1 MRRNIDEAKAALALR
16 LEEYNVKRRAKR
28 KMCAC
33 AATVVLTAAVTVGAV
48 PAIVANSRG
57 WKNAEATLAEA
68 GVDFAEQGDAE
79 NFSELPAGINGTPND
94 AEESQGNISN
104 EGSTDGEKAVG
115 SEITEAFSELALS
128 VIWDGTETVLAEE
141 DCTAVIEALKRS
153 VLTDGAPESGDVICW
168 LSVKSGEKNYLIGVT
183 ADGYATY
190 EGEYYA
196 LKDTETL
203 IGILNNQ
210 TAD

>member
-57 WKNAEATLAEA
+57 WKNAEATLAEQ
-68 GVDFAEQGDAE
+68 GDSFAEPEANESFPLFTEG
-79 NFSELPAGINGTPND
+79 SNGTPNS
-94 AEESQGNISN
+94 AEDSEGNISN
-104 EGSTDGEKAVG
+104 EGSTDGEKAAED
-115 SEITEAFSELALS
+115 EITECFGKLT
-128 VIWDGTETVLAEE
+128 VTVVKDGTEIALYEE
-141 DCTAVIEALKRS
+141 DCRAAIEALKGA

-203 IGILNNQ
+203 IGILKNQ